1 MRIFMCVGRTAPV
14 NNAGN
19 KKLINREHRKI
30 KLKRLNFNFH
40 EHVGTFF
47 MFSSSKIQLD
57 NCLWIKF
64 HCENF
69 LSTVNEWINARC
81 VFVCHVT
88 ADAFSVVFFFL
99 LLRSQPSMPLCNEVK
114 SETKAEKAKPEII
127 NKLNPIFMTL
137 PAFELRRVRNSQC
150 DAILL
155 FIAFVPNF
163 FFCSSLNAENIKRRR
178 SQKRIFIIKE
188 KKKAFHVPRIF
199 LH

>member
-40 EHVGTFF
+40 EHVVTFF

-88 ADAFSVVFFFL
+88 ADAFSVVFFSL

-127 NKLNPIFMTL
+127 NKLNSIFMTL

-163 FFCSSLNAENIKRRR
+163 FSVRHLMQKTLKEEEAKREFSS
-178 SQKRIFIIKE
+178 
-188 KKKAFHVPRIF
+188 
-199 LH
+199 